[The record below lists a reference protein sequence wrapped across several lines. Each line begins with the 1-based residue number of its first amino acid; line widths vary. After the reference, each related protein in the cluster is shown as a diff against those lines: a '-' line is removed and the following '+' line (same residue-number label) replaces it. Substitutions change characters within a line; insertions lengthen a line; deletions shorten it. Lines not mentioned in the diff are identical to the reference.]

1 MRAVEEGFIMKC
13 HLLFGFALLSL
24 SLAACSSGA
33 PDDNAQSSED
43 QIVGGTADK
52 AKDPAVVAIDIGGE
66 ALCSGSLIGPRL
78 VLTARHCVSDTSE
91 GVDCPASAPQIQGE
105 RPADSF
111 TILVGDDFNTA
122 RPVAI
127 GQRVIVPDSDVLC
140 DHDIALI
147 ELDRAVTGIAPLS
160 LGSLTG
166 VKTVRGVGYGKRGD
180 NAAAGKKMTRSNVPV
195 LQESAS
201 EFMVGVLS
209 CNGDSGGPALDS
221 KGRVVGVVSRGGP
234 NCDGPNSE
242 NIYTRVDAFHALIDQ
257 ALGNAGGATS
267 AGSGPSSGEGGAGGA
282 STGSDTGNAGGAA
295 STGAECGSGK
305 RCANGTHCNQSTLR
319 CEPVS

>member
-1 MRAVEEGFIMKC
+1 MKC
-13 HLLFGFALLSL
+13 HLLFGFALLCL

-33 PDDNAQSSED
+33 PDDDAHPSAD
-43 QIVGGTADK
+43 PIVGGTADK

-66 ALCSGSLIGPRL
+66 ALCSGSLIGSRL
-78 VLTARHCVSDTSE
+78 VLTARHCVSDTAE
-91 GVDCPASAPQIQGE
+91 GVDCPASAPQIEGE

-111 TILVGDDFNTA
+111 TILVGDDFQTA

-127 GQRVIVPDSDVLC
+127 GKRVIVPDSDVLC

-147 ELDRAVTGIAPLS
+147 ELDRAVTGITPLG
-160 LGSLTG
+160 LGSLSG
-166 VKTVRGVGYGKRGD
+166 VKTVRGVGFGKRGD
-180 NAAAGKKMTRSNVPV
+180 NAAAGKKMTRGNVAV
-195 LQESAS
+195 LQESSA

-242 NIYTRVDAFHALIDQ
+242 NIYTRVDAFHTLIEQ
-257 ALGNAGGATS
+257 ALGSAGSGSGAGGATGTS
-267 AGSGPSSGEGGAGGA
+267 GGAQ
-282 STGSDTGNAGGAA
+282 
-295 STGAECGSGK
+295 CGTGK
-305 RCANGTHCNQSTLR
+305 RCANGSHCNQSTRR
-319 CEPVS
+319 CEPTS